1 MISFTRIAKAVLA
14 EGQYDPVNEESDI
27 KRLNRKFNR
36 FIETLGISATSLKDD
51 RSRMYFSEDA
61 VPILKVILKQLDK
74 ERKFDRSISEKL
86 GMQFYCM

>member
-36 FIETLGISATSLKDD
+36 FVEALGISATSLKDS
-51 RSRMYFSEDA
+51 RSRMYFSEEAHDFFVRLFTQSA
-61 VPILKVILKQLDK
+61 KRIQ
-74 ERKFDRSISEKL
+74 ESAHS
-86 GMQFYCM
+86 